1 MKIYIGMDADG
12 QIYGYQ
18 KKPYWKDGKWRGFV
32 VNAMDLDEF
41 GRSDRE
47 RLQAH
52 KLVTAAAEVKMLFTY
67 PIREED

>member
-12 QIYGYQ
+12 QIFGYA
-18 KKPYWKDGKWRGFV
+18 KEPYWKEGEWRGSAIVAF
-32 VNAMDLDEF
+32 DLDEF

-52 KLVTAAAEVKMLFTY
+52 KLLTAAAEVKMLFTY
-67 PIREED
+67 PIQEED